1 MIPSI
6 GAVVLT
12 RDEERCVGRCL
23 SSVLAFGFDDIL
35 VVDTG
40 SVDGTVGIVRGH
52 GPRVRLHTSAW
63 SDSFAAARNVGLDM
77 IRTDWA
83 MFVDADEWLVRGSAS
98 ALREHL
104 AQLSEAA
111 APTVALA
118 PRIVDVTRGSV
129 VDGVPRILHTGPRV
143 RYHGRV
149 HEYPIVDG
157 DIDSP
162 VEIMP
167 VDLELLHD
175 GYAPDVLRAKDK
187 HRRNMELLRAEIVED
202 PDNPRWPF
210 YAVRDGAPLLSATAI
225 TDLCRHS
232 ARLAGAE
239 SAPGGEAARTYYRDT
254 LINACYAMTA
264 RGRWDSVSSWC
275 DELDELSGASS
286 PDAQYFRAV
295 VAVMNGW
302 VGPDELR
309 RTAAVREDE
318 AICHTSGICRSGDH
332 LDAATA
338 LLIEHVHGAD
348 AADEYRHLI
357 DSWTDMF
364 FLNSRLRRNADEKDG
379 STAGTSTGSL

>member
-1 MIPSI
+1 VIPSI

-23 SSVLAFGFDDIL
+23 GSVLAFGFDDVL

-40 SVDGTVGIVRGH
+40 SVDGTPDVVRGH
-52 GPRVRLHTSAW
+52 GSRVRLHTSAW
-63 SDSFAAARNVGLDM
+63 SDSFAAARNVGLDTV
-77 IRTDWA
+77 RADWA
-83 MFVDADEWLVRGSAS
+83 VFVDADEWLVRGSAS

-104 AQLSEAA
+104 ARLSAA
-111 APTVALA
+111 DAATVALA
-118 PRIVDVTRGSV
+118 PRIVDVDRGVV
-129 VDGVPRILHTGPRV
+129 VDGVPRVLHTGSGV
-143 RYHGRV
+143 RYRGRV
-149 HEYPIVDG
+149 HEYPVVDG
-157 DIDSP
+157 GSP
-162 VEIMP
+162 MEVVP

-187 HRRNMELLRAEIVED
+187 HRRNMALLRATMVED

-210 YAVRDGAPLLSATAI
+210 YAVRDGGPLLSATAI
-225 TDLCRHS
+225 TDLCQRS
-232 ARLAGAE
+232 ARLAGAP
-239 SAPGGEAARTYYRDT
+239 AGEAARTYYRDT

-264 RGRWDSVSSWC
+264 RGRWESVSSWC

-302 VGPDELR
+302 AGPDELR

-338 LLIEHVHGAD
+338 LLIEHVHGTN
-348 AADEYRHLI
+348 AANEYRLLI

-364 FLNSRLRRNADEKDG
+364 FLNSRLRGPVR
-379 STAGTSTGSL
+379 TG